1 MLGCFQCRSQ
11 RTIKKE
17 RQISVSCKSS
27 GKFVELLRDAVS
39 INDLH
44 RCHHSMCIE
53 EQNDAVSP
61 SEVLPVAGGELQCS
75 FLYHKCYIHMQSEK

>member
-1 MLGCFQCRSQ
+1 M
-11 RTIKKE
+11 
-17 RQISVSCKSS
+17 
-27 GKFVELLRDAVS
+27 ELLRDAVS

-44 RCHHSMCIE
+44 RCHHSVCVE

-75 FLYHKCYIHMQSEK
+75 FLYHKCYNVIYICKVRNKYAKELFFLGFEFRS